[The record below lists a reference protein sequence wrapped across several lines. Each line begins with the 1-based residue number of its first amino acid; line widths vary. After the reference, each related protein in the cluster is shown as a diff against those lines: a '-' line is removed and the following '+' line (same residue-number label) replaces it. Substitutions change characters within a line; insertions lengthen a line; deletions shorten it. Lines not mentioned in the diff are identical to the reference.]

1 MLNNMFLTSIIV
13 PLLKENDVTSLP
25 EDPTTKMIKEISSFP
40 FFTSTTKSTT
50 FLSST
55 SDVENPVK
63 KLTINGMDGMDGMEA
78 ESSTKLQ
85 GGIFYSIILRTIC
98 T

>member
-1 MLNNMFLTSIIV
+1 MLTIGMIFTSIIV
-13 PLLKENDVTSLP
+13 PLLKENDVTSLS

-55 SDVENPVK
+55 SNGENPIK
-63 KLTINGMDGMDGMEA
+63 KLTMET

-85 GGIFYSIILRTIC
+85 GGIFYSIILRTLC
-98 T
+98 K